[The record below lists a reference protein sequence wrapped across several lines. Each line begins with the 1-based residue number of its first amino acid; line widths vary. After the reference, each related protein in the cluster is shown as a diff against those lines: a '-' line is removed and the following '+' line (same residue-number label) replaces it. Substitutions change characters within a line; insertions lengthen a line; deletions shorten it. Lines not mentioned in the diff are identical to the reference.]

1 MPVPPSST
9 DPGSQSLFSR
19 LTSTKPLAILS
30 HDEKLHKR
38 VVDSVITALIIGIV
52 VILLRGWSHP
62 FNISSFL
69 TSGMTG
75 ITALGAAIALGGI
88 LGFLFGVPSAPRGP
102 IINNRGS
109 GTVAVTTG
117 ADSKA
122 TAGPATP
129 PAAPPPSKPADPGN
143 DLANTGDNPD
153 ETSPPDAEVLTAG
166 TDAKPSATVAKPTG
180 TEQDDGQTSDSDADD
195 KQIRDYQ
202 PGVSN
207 LEQVADWVT
216 KLLLGGGLTQMQR
229 IPPKVWQWSHALAI
243 GMLGTAA
250 TGAQDSVIVSYQ
262 AFASGLLVYG
272 FILGFFGGFLITK
285 LQLGKA
291 ISQ

>member
-1 MPVPPSST
+1 MPVPPANADS
-9 DPGSQSLFSR
+9 GSPSLFSR
-19 LTSTKPLAILS
+19 LTSSEPLTVLT

-38 VVDSVITALIIGIV
+38 VVDAVITAISIGIF

-102 IINNRGS
+102 VINNRGS

-122 TAGPATP
+122 TAGPSTPPAGPATP
-129 PAAPPPSKPADPGN
+129 PATPPVATPMALSGN
-143 DLANTGDNPD
+143 LSDAGNVVDEASRPD
-153 ETSPPDAEVLTAG
+153 GSAHAETTQEDDQTTSPG
-166 TDAKPSATVAKPTG
+166 T
-180 TEQDDGQTSDSDADD
+180 DD
-195 KQIRDYQ
+195 KQVRDYQ

-291 ISQ
+291 IAQ